1 MSLIP
6 ENRGTSKSVLTVRLL
21 VGGYLLYLVYQMY
34 DGMMAR
40 EGTGRIV
47 LLAFMALFSVAG
59 ITLIIISLKGLLGGG
74 GSDRKDGQDKSEELS
89 EKGTGSKDN
98 DS

>member
-21 VGGYLLYLVYQMY
+21 VGAYLLYLVYQMY

-47 LLAFMALFSVAG
+47 LLAFMALFSIAG
-59 ITLIIISLKGLLGGG
+59 ITLIILSLKGLIGAGDA
-74 GSDRKDGQDKSEELS
+74 DRKDGQDKSEDPS
-89 EKGTGSKDN
+89 EADTGSGDN
-98 DS
+98 D